1 MALGTFT
8 DRMFSYESTIIT
20 LTVRYV
26 KCKVV
31 STFLYSKVNQFEIL
45 LFAQVVFKIDM
56 SSRATISILICLSAM
71 QDELIKHRSV
81 IMCIIEI
88 RIIEILIFRN
98 PIILLHSPPLGREM
112 IQYKYNLGDLLIQ
125 HGLSYDS

>member
-56 SSRATISILICLSAM
+56 SSRATIS
-71 QDELIKHRSV
+71 ELIGLSTMKNKLIKDRCT
-81 IMCIIEI
+81 IMGIIEV
-88 RIIEILIFRN
+88 RIIQVLIIRN